1 MEEMSYVFSLAFF
14 FIAAHFHLGLVAA
27 SISYFLTAATK
38 LSEKGCSGNKKN
50 VSFVVYLSL

>member
-1 MEEMSYVFSLAFF
+1 MEEMSYVFSVTFF

-38 LSEKGCSGNKKN
+38 LSEKCCSGNKKN